1 MVQGDAALM
10 REIHRISEQ
19 RDQLGRRQRRIDH
32 ALAHAI
38 AMLRERPEDARP
50 RYWGFNHN

>member
-1 MVQGDAALM
+1 MASDTAPLM

-19 RDQLGRRQRRIDH
+19 RDQLERRQRRIDH
-32 ALAHAI
+32 ALARAI

-50 RYWGFNHN
+50 SYWGYNY

>member
-1 MVQGDAALM
+1 M
-10 REIHRISEQ
+10 REIHRIAEQ
-19 RDQLGRRQRRIDH
+19 RDQLERRQRRIDH

-50 RYWGFNHN
+50 GYWGFNY